1 MARDINECLMS
12 VQELS
17 DLHAQH
23 LFDTHAQAIVRLM
36 DPADYHAYRVAV
48 LISTLCD
55 ADLATCTKHMARDI
69 NECLMSV
76 QELSDLHAQHLF
88 DTHAQAIVRLMDPA
102 DYHAYRVAVE
112 LAPAE
117 EEVCRIIRSA
127 PGNMGSTGD
136 SVTKPEQA
144 VSA

>member
-1 MARDINECLMS
+1 MNIPELIHTLCDADLATCTKHLAREINECLMS

-36 DPADYHAYRVAV
+36 DPR
-48 LISTLCD
+48 
-55 ADLATCTKHMARDI
+55 
-69 NECLMSV
+69 
-76 QELSDLHAQHLF
+76 
-88 DTHAQAIVRLMDPA
+88 

-117 EEVCRIIRSA
+117 AEVYRIIRSA

-136 SVTKPEQA
+136 PA
-144 VSA
+144 VLP